1 MTSSLGRAERT
12 VRGMRK
18 RTTTDRD
25 SGYGPRAGAFLVV
38 AVVLAPNVLTGCGG
52 SNPAA
57 VSRSIPERIR
67 SVALREFEGEY
78 GRVSEVYGQ
87 GATDLKRW
95 QELEPSNTSGLQ
107 GGPNNPD
114 DPIYALFVRGQ
125 FTVVGRRVFIPVP
138 QKSATPLVGSSSA
151 RTESHCPLNSG
162 KRSCQPFRPL
172 ARRSTIADWTAVRSD
187 RGARE

>member
-1 MTSSLGRAERT
+1 
-12 VRGMRK
+12 MRK

-95 QELEPSNTSGLQ
+95 QELAPSNTSGLQ

-125 FTVVGRRVFIPVP
+125 FTVVGPPGIHSRPSEVSYAAGRVVFGADGIALSVELWKEELPAIP
-138 QKSATPLVGSSSA
+138 
-151 RTESHCPLNSG
+151 
-162 KRSCQPFRPL
+162 PFGP
-172 ARRSTIADWTAVRSD
+172 AFDD
-187 RGARE
+187 R